1 MHKREGIFMI
11 CPNEDKLLGY
21 VDRFLDEEETKQ
33 IEQHIRSCPSCA
45 QQLEEMESEK
55 TFLEETLKSPV
66 LPDNFAEAIVA
77 QVTPYKSKTKR
88 RWKWGMGTAA
98 SVLLA
103 GGILMTVNPS
113 FAEFVGGIFSSD
125 RVDEG
130 LQIAMDTDIATPV
143 DIAVTD
149 AGITLHVEHLIADT
163 SRIALSYRV
172 TDSKGKRLNP
182 YFQEDREHNVVTLLD
197 ENNEQVELTSWSW
210 GNSDNYG
217 IFEFSLVNVENFTK
231 GTIQIA
237 ATEIG
242 GKSGNWLVEIPVDL
256 TAAYENQQIV
266 EIGETIEVEDIEVTL
281 NQVSYAT
288 STTDISYS
296 AEYNDEAKQ
305 KLQNAI
311 EEKEQ
316 QFNKEIVNT
325 FFPYHPTIGYRIE
338 NEQGNVLGY
347 YKIYGREDRG
357 HTVDFNMIGGTGSW
371 DGQAEEMGR
380 MSWNDSFVPEQE
392 EDELYF
398 VLDTVY
404 KTKTTDFSVTFKPA
418 ELPYTFEYNGY
429 ELTID
434 AVERKTDYSLKKSWF
449 PINRQVTTELHMSG
463 YAEQKAP
470 ELAIWTIVDEGGESY
485 FTYNSGST
493 LDETDAQGRFKREVQ
508 LISYELQDI
517 PEEMTLHLIAETEA
531 IKLENEWRVPLFD
544 K

>member
-1 MHKREGIFMI
+1 MI

-21 VDRFLDEEETKQ
+21 VDGFLDEEETKQ

-45 QQLEEMESEK
+45 KQLEEMESEK
-55 TFLEETLKSPV
+55 AFLEETLKSPV
-66 LPDNFAEAIVA
+66 LPDNFAEAIVS
-77 QVTPYKSKTKR
+77 QVTPYKSKKKR

-98 SVLLA
+98 GVLLA

-172 TDSKGKRLNP
+172 TDRKGKRLNP
-182 YFQEDREHNVVTLLD
+182 YFQEDSEHNIVTLLD

-237 ATEIG
+237 TTELG
-242 GKSGNWLVEIPVDL
+242 GKRGNWLVEIPVDL
-256 TAAYENQQIV
+256 TVAYENQQIV
-266 EIGETIEVEDIEVTL
+266 EVGETIEVEDIEVTL

-288 STTDISYS
+288 SSTDISYS
-296 AEYNDEAKQ
+296 TVYNDEAKQ
-305 KLQNAI
+305 KLQTAI

-338 NEQGNVLGY
+338 NEQGDVLGY
-347 YKIYGREDRG
+347 YRIYGKEDRG
-357 HTVDFNMIGGTGSW
+357 HTVDLNMIGGTGSW

-404 KTKTTDFSVTFKPA
+404 KTKTTDFSVTFKPD
-418 ELPYTFEYNGY
+418 ELPYTFDYNGY

-449 PINRQVTTELHMSG
+449 PIDRQVTIDLHMSG

-470 ELAIWTIVDEGGESY
+470 ELAIWAIVDEGGESY

-493 LDETDAQGRFKREVQ
+493 LDETDAQARFKREVQ